1 MTMTD
6 VLERPAL
13 RKRVTL
19 HVPAVGWSEEV
30 YDRALRAYAVRHG
43 RPPQTATMHP
53 ATATALGVRDGIP
66 RHGAHESPLVV
77 TSPDYAGHA
86 ITFYY

>member
-1 MTMTD
+1 MTD

-13 RKRVTL
+13 LKRVTL
-19 HVPAVGWSEEV
+19 HEPTGGWSGAD
-30 YDRALRAYAVRHG
+30 YDRALRAYAARHG

-53 ATATALGVRDGIP
+53 ATATLLGVREGMLLS
-66 RHGAHESPLVV
+66 GAHESPLVV
-77 TSPDYAGHA
+77 TSPEYEDGT